1 MRLEWHHKHD
11 PTYLSYVEARVSSI
25 IHKLHGLR
33 DSDIPSHISVEELHR
48 FKRLYNAL
56 GFHCRYLIC
65 NAVFPT
71 EEQRQQ
77 HESTHIRWY
86 KCLDCDFSARGFT
99 SCVKLRKHREKYHMV
114 PEDFDTP
121 LQVLNTAALARSP
134 SRSSGVLDFAAP
146 DPLAVLA
153 APDPRG
159 VPDPLAVLNSP
170 FSPKKITRQALLD
183 RKSFPEFGKAPTVR
197 GPYAKTDGHMPLA
210 RHVSP
215 LATPAQPQSDSNAA
229 PSMNLNEPFKV
240 RVVCISIGAI

>member
-1 MRLEWHHKHD
+1 MLTETVVRLEWHHTHD

-25 IHKLHGLR
+25 IKKIHGIR
-33 DSDIPSHISVEELHR
+33 DSDIPSHISVEALHR

-99 SCVKLRKHREKYHMV
+99 SRVKLRKHRERYHMV

-121 LQVLNTAALARSP
+121 LQVLDTAALVRPTSKSLRVA
-134 SRSSGVLDFAAP
+134 D
-146 DPLAVLA
+146 LA
-153 APDPRG
+153 APDLWSSPY
-159 VPDPLAVLNSP
+159 PPAIINSPISPLRQALHDSTLPNVIAHSAVLNQVGSDGTE
-170 FSPKKITRQALLD
+170 SRTRWQQG
-183 RKSFPEFGKAPTVR
+183 E
-197 GPYAKTDGHMPLA
+197 
-210 RHVSP
+210 
-215 LATPAQPQSDSNAA
+215 
-229 PSMNLNEPFKV
+229 
-240 RVVCISIGAI
+240 

>member
-1 MRLEWHHKHD
+1 MRLEWYHTHD

-25 IHKLHGLR
+25 IHKLHGMR

-77 HESTHIRWY
+77 HESTHIQWY

-121 LQVLNTAALARSP
+121 PQVLNTAALARST
-134 SRSSGVLDFAAP
+134 SRSSRVLDP
-146 DPLAVLA
+146 V

-159 VPDPLAVLNSP
+159 VPD
-170 FSPKKITRQALLD
+170 LLD
-183 RKSFPEFGKAPTVR
+183 ANSFHGFGKSPIVR
-197 GPYAKTDGHMPLA
+197 DPYSKRPFIKGHT
-210 RHVSP
+210 RSR
-215 LATPAQPQSDSNAA
+215 D
-229 PSMNLNEPFKV
+229 
-240 RVVCISIGAI
+240 RVLGGSAGTGTM